1 MNRLGGPYVE
11 LTNKCNLK
19 CVYCYNES
27 NSNND
32 VFLEFGK
39 YVEILKALREN
50 DVRSIV
56 LSGGEPLLHPR
67 IVEILN
73 QTIQYNIRPLI
84 ITNSTIT
91 DHKTIES
98 ICESES
104 DVQITFDD
112 VLQCVHDNYRGKNTF
127 KKNIEFIDLL
137 RQYGFKGKI
146 IVRAHIREDAVE
158 RFGHFMLFLS
168 QLQVDRIDLAS
179 IKEMGRASHLSNDLS
194 YSGII
199 SIYEYIGKN
208 KFKVPINVNGIFC
221 GLSEGCPFNNMDD
234 IIFRPRIT
242 PNGDVFP
249 CQLFEDVRFCIGNIY
264 NESLPKIVS
273 SNKAEKFVE
282 QIRER
287 FLFLSDNDCRVCMVK
302 NWCSKGC
309 AAKCWQGNADLK
321 HTDGSCTIKKY
332 HYKEH
337 LKYQNYL
344 QECNKIDE
352 I

>member
-19 CVYCYNES
+19 CFYCYNES
-27 NSNND
+27 NSKND
-32 VFLEFGK
+32 IFLEFGK
-39 YVEILKALREN
+39 YLEILKVLRDN
-50 DVRSIV
+50 NVRSIV

-91 DHKTIES
+91 DPRIIER
-98 ICESES
+98 ICECES

-112 VLQCVHDNYRGKNTF
+112 VLQRVHDNCRGKSTF
-127 KKNIEFIDLL
+127 KKNIEFVGLL
-137 RQYGFKGKI
+137 RQCGFKGNI
-146 IVRAHIREDAVE
+146 FVRAHIREEAVE
-158 RFGHFMLFLS
+158 RFGDFMLFLS

-179 IKEMGRASHLSNDLS
+179 IKEMGRAAHTATDLS
-194 YSGII
+194 DSSII
-199 SIYEYIGKN
+199 GIYEYLGKN
-208 KFKVPINVNGIFC
+208 TFKVPINVNGIFC

-249 CQLFEDVRFCIGNIY
+249 CQLFEDVEFCIGNIY
-264 NESLPKIVS
+264 NKSLLEIVT

-282 QIRER
+282 RIRER
-287 FLFLSDNDCRVCMVK
+287 FLYLSGNNCRVCVVK

-309 AAKCWQGNADLK
+309 AAKCWQRNADLK
-321 HTDGSCTIKKY
+321 YTDGSCTIKKY

-337 LKYQNYL
+337 LKHHNCF
-344 QECNKIDE
+344 QE
-352 I
+352 